1 MLWMVTVVAG
11 VVLVA
16 LMERKRIEPSAATK
30 LKTASRKV
38 DNSAAAVEVAL
49 KQLIV

>member
-16 LMERKRIEPSAATK
+16 LMERKRIERSAATK

>member
-1 MLWMVTVVAG
+1 
-11 VVLVA
+11 
-16 LMERKRIEPSAATK
+16 MERKRIEPSAATK